1 MEGIMYQRTPLR
13 PSPPVRMYIC
23 TDGGW
28 TFSSSSSPNRIKDK
42 ARFAE
47 VVVEYLCFC
56 LVYFCLTSLYQRWIG
71 QLELGDGRRMWFM
84 GTLFGKEDVTTEE
97 WVKVEFPLLEQQD
110 KSKSKVSS
118 FLSKIYSIRYSS
130 MPLNFRERKLSDD
143 KKL

>member
-1 MEGIMYQRTPLR
+1 
-13 PSPPVRMYIC
+13 
-23 TDGGW
+23 
-28 TFSSSSSPNRIKDK
+28 
-42 ARFAE
+42 
-47 VVVEYLCFC
+47 
-56 LVYFCLTSLYQRWIG
+56 
-71 QLELGDGRRMWFM
+71 M